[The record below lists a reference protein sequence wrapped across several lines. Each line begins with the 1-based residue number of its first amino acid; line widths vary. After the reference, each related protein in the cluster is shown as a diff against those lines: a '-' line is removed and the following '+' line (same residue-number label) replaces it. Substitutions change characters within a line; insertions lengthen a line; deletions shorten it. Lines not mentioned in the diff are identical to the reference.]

1 MKKYSRFDV
10 ILNLWISF
18 VINVVLSIVL
28 PALVGMLSFGTFL
41 KGFLIA
47 FTVSTIL
54 VFLIP
59 VVDWG
64 RKFASLFGLKPGTPV
79 FTLVSTIV
87 LALFLGTIMT
97 LLMTAVNAGIGPHFF
112 AAWWSCYGIAL
123 LTVYLSALVGIFTGI
138 PLTKAIVGA
147 GKP

>member
-1 MKKYSRFDV
+1 MKKYSKFDV
-10 ILNLWISF
+10 ILNLWISS

-41 KGFLIA
+41 KGFVIA

-64 RKFASLFGLKPGTPV
+64 AKFASLFGLKPGTAG

-97 LLMTAVNAGIGPHFF
+97 LLMTAVNAGIGPLPDRR
-112 AAWWSCYGIAL
+112 ADG
-123 LTVYLSALVGIFTGI
+123 LSVRPGWDLYREPPDKSNCRRRETMI
-138 PLTKAIVGA
+138 
-147 GKP
+147 

>member
-1 MKKYSRFDV
+1 M
-10 ILNLWISF
+10 WISF

-28 PALVGMLSFGTFL
+28 PALVGKLNFGTFI

-64 RKFASLFGLKPGTPV
+64 AKFASCFGLKPNTPS
-79 FTLVSTIV
+79 FTIVSTVV

-97 LLMTAVNAGIGPHFF
+97 LLMTALNAGIGPHFF
-112 AAWWSCYGIAL
+112 AAWWSCYPIAL
-123 LTVYLSALVGIFTGI
+123 LTVYLSALLGIFTGV
-138 PLTKAIVGA
+138 PLTKAIVGIP
-147 GKP
+147 KK